1 MKQTI
6 KDEINKLYSLFKTT
20 PKLDVKSV
28 QQHLDTF
35 THRLLSKEAIT
46 PLKRAVNQIKSI
58 GKCAW
63 CGASKD
69 KVQNGFRDELSKK
82 EYQISALCQSCQDE
96 VFLTEEDRQKIDKPE
111 YPDNPNW
118 PEPVKPENELYN
130 SRTFYNFAVFR
141 DFNSK
146 NDPVIAHSQKC
157 QEALGKGPIKASF
170 TIIEGEEEKNV

>member
-28 QQHLDTF
+28 QQHLETF
-35 THRLLSKEAIT
+35 AHKLVSKEAIT

-69 KVQNGFRDELSKK
+69 RVQNSLTDERSRK
-82 EYQISALCQSCQDE
+82 EYQISALCKSCQDD
-96 VFLTEEDRQKIDKPE
+96 VFKKPV
-111 YPDNPNW
+111 N
-118 PEPVKPENELYN
+118 
-130 SRTFYNFAVFR
+130 
-141 DFNSK
+141 
-146 NDPVIAHSQKC
+146 
-157 QEALGKGPIKASF
+157 
-170 TIIEGEEEKNV
+170 

>member
-35 THRLLSKEAIT
+35 THRLVSKEAIT

-82 EYQISALCQSCQDE
+82 EYQISALCQSCQDK
-96 VFLTEEDRQKIDKPE
+96 VFDQKRELNCWYEDNAIGVEDIDQ
-111 YPDNPNW
+111 NMG
-118 PEPVKPENELYN
+118 
-130 SRTFYNFAVFR
+130 
-141 DFNSK
+141 FN
-146 NDPVIAHSQKC
+146 
-157 QEALGKGPIKASF
+157 L
-170 TIIEGEEEKNV
+170 EEEKHV

>member
-6 KDEINKLYSLFKTT
+6 KDEINKLYSLFKAP
-20 PKLDVKSV
+20 PKLDVKST

-35 THRLLSKEAIT
+35 THRLVSKEAIT

-96 VFLTEEDRQKIDKPE
+96 VFDQKRELNCWYEDTAVGVEDIDQNMGFNLEEQ
-111 YPDNPNW
+111 NH
-118 PEPVKPENELYN
+118 V
-130 SRTFYNFAVFR
+130 
-141 DFNSK
+141 
-146 NDPVIAHSQKC
+146 
-157 QEALGKGPIKASF
+157 
-170 TIIEGEEEKNV
+170 

>member
-1 MKQTI
+1 MKLQI
-6 KDEINKLYSLFKTT
+6 KEEINKLYSLFKAP
-20 PKLDVKSV
+20 PKLDVKST

-35 THRLLSKEAIT
+35 THRLVSKEAIT
-46 PLKRAVNQIKSI
+46 PLKRAVNEVISS

-63 CGASKD
+63 CGTSKA

-118 PEPVKPENELYN
+118 PDP
-130 SRTFYNFAVFR
+130 AVDDETNIRF
-141 DFNSK
+141 
-146 NDPVIAHSQKC
+146 
-157 QEALGKGPIKASF
+157 
-170 TIIEGEEEKNV
+170 